1 MSVFPSD
8 SDLELIHETT
18 LAVLADPGVRFTEDA
33 ALSVF
38 REAGFAVEGGV
49 VRFRAQDVEDA
60 IGKAPSAIV
69 RRGIDPSCDVKV
81 GDGGLSFAVG
91 SLPLWVVDHETRQ
104 RRDATYRDMLDFV
117 TLSDALDHFA
127 IANAVVQPAEVPD
140 RVMHAV
146 WDQTIV
152 AHTLKPA
159 CSWYAADRQTALDN
173 VRIFEAA
180 AGGREALEGC
190 CTWSVTVCPSNALE
204 WGKSVWGILEMA
216 KAQIPISL
224 VPTPFQG
231 SMHPVTLAGALAQA
245 NAEALAGLVLTQL
258 IRPGCPCIYAPSYGG
273 IMDMSVGAHV
283 FGTPEAALQS
293 AWAARLGKWYG
304 LPVDMMRGMADSKLP
319 DAQAAYE
326 KMMTLLLPALA
337 GADCI
342 SQAGAMLGGGLL
354 ASFEQL
360 LVDHEIVGQI
370 LHIMKGA
377 TVDTE
382 HLALDVIRDVGI
394 AGNYVE
400 HEHTFRH
407 FRDEMR
413 FTEIA
418 DRGTW
423 EGWTSTGGKSIVERA
438 SERWPEIVAAHA
450 RRGIPEDRQR
460 EVDHV
465 VRDICDREGVRM
477 TWTENA

>member
-1 MSVFPSD
+1 MPVFPSD
-8 SDLELIHETT
+8 DDLEQIHETT
-18 LAVLADPGVRFTEDA
+18 LAVLADPGVRFTEEA

-38 REAGFAVEGGV
+38 RDAGVAVEGDIVRLRPGV
-49 VRFRAQDVEDA
+49 VEDA
-60 IGKAPSAIV
+60 IGKAPSAFV
-69 RRGIDPSCDVKV
+69 RQGIDPSCDVKI

-91 SLPLWVVDHETRQ
+91 SLPIWVVDPASRQ

-117 TLSDALDHFA
+117 TLSDALDNFA
-127 IANAVVQPAEVPD
+127 IANAVVQPAEIPNSA
-140 RVMHAV
+140 MHAV
-146 WDQTIV
+146 WNQTV
-152 AHTLKPA
+152 VGHTVKPA
-159 CSWYAADRQTALDN
+159 CTWYAADQQTALDN

-180 AGGREALEGC
+180 AGGRQALENC
-190 CTWSVTVCPSNALE
+190 CTWSVTVCPSNTLE

-216 KAQIPISL
+216 KARIPISL
-224 VPTPFQG
+224 VPTPFRG

-245 NAEALAGLVLTQL
+245 NAETLAGLVLTQL

-304 LPVDMMRGMADSKLP
+304 LPVDMMRGVADSKVP
-319 DAQAAYE
+319 DSQAAYE

-370 LHIMKGA
+370 LHIMKGV
-377 TVDTE
+377 TVDTD
-382 HLALDVIRDVGI
+382 HLALDVIRDVGV
-394 AGNYVE
+394 AGNYVG

-407 FRDEMR
+407 FRNEMH

-423 EGWTSTGGKSIVERA
+423 EGWTSAGSMSIVERA
-438 SERWPEIVAAHA
+438 ADRWREIVAGHA
-450 RRGIPEDRQR
+450 RRGIPENRQR

-465 VRDICDREGVRM
+465 VKDICDREGAAM
-477 TWTENA
+477 AWTEDA